1 MVLHLSQ
8 VWIELF
14 ESSILFYFGWEL
26 EIDESNCRL
35 VWVRWRRKRAS
46 MFACLWTLM
55 ERNLFLEHFFPTS
68 YLSSNLIWCL
78 IETLSY
84 LTTGKMEVSTFMD
97 TWLLT
102 LMKNILCILWVV
114 ILNFECAHV
123 LHGKASFLNFFFYLF
138 TFFFLLDFIFPGHW
152 CWRRWVWYV

>member
-8 VWIELF
+8 VWMELF
-14 ESSILFYFGWEL
+14 ESSILFCFGWEL

-35 VWVRWRRKRAS
+35 LWVSWRRKRAS
-46 MFACLWTLM
+46 MLACLWTLM
-55 ERNLFLEHFFPTS
+55 ERSLFLEHFFPTS

-84 LTTGKMEVSTFMD
+84 LTTGKMEVSTFTD

-114 ILNFECAHV
+114 ILNFNVHMCCM
-123 LHGKASFLNFFFYLF
+123 KRRPFLNFLLSVYI
-138 TFFFLLDFIFPGHW
+138 FFLLDFIFPGHW